1 MATTSS
7 GYQGQLFYGTAGG
20 TAAQQVTNCVD
31 LNYDTEPERAE
42 TTVRGAGTAVPVVT
56 SKTVALKPVIT
67 WSMLQKSGDTVL
79 TALLAAA
86 RTGAAVALRTKSF
99 ASGTG
104 FDGDCTLGVTHEMTL
119 KGESKYNFTAEATD
133 DEGRAPQL
141 NV

>member
-1 MATTSS
+1 MTTRFS
-7 GYQGQLFYGTAGG
+7 GYQGELYYGVAGSTAG
-20 TAAQQVTNCVD
+20 TQVTNCED
-31 LNYDTEPERAE
+31 LNYDTEPERAP
-42 TTVRGAGTAVPVVT
+42 TTVRGTGSSPPINT
-56 SKTVALKPVIT
+56 SKVVAITPTIT
-67 WSMLQKSGDTVL
+67 WSMLMKSDDTTL

-86 RTGAAVALRTKSF
+86 RTGAAVALRTKSY

-119 KGESKYNFTAEATD
+119 KGQSKFNFTAEATD